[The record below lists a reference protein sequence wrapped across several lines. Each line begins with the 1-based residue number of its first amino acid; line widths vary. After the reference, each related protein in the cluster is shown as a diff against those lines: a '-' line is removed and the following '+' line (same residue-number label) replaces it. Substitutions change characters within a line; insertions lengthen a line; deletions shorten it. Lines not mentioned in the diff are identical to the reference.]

1 MAAFNN
7 TKNPFENLHSDVLR
21 VEPSSE
27 EEKVKLVAE
36 IKERGNNAFKTRRME
51 EADMLYSRA
60 IELDNTMHALY
71 GNRSAVNHTMGKF
84 EKALE
89 DAISAIN
96 CKPDW
101 AKGYFRKGEYPLF
114 CQFWGDGRGAL
125 LFASFGGLEVSH
137 WLWGRHG
144 FQMMVLFPPNKNM

>member
-89 DAISAIN
+89 DAMSAIN

-101 AKGYFRKGEYPLF
+101 AKGYFRKGN
-114 CQFWGDGRGAL
+114 AL
-125 LFASFGGLEVSH
+125 HGLKRPHAAQDLVTT
-137 WLWGRHG
+137 LMR
-144 FQMMVLFPPNKNM
+144 

>member
-51 EADMLYSRA
+51 EADILYSRA
-60 IELDNTMHALY
+60 IEYCTTLYLRLFFHAK
-71 GNRSAVNHTMGKF
+71 TEIPF
-84 EKALE
+84 KAHAFVLL
-89 DAISAIN
+89 
-96 CKPDW
+96 
-101 AKGYFRKGEYPLF
+101 LF
-114 CQFWGDGRGAL
+114 CVCL
-125 LFASFGGLEVSH
+125 SHLF
-137 WLWGRHG
+137 
-144 FQMMVLFPPNKNM
+144 